1 MVIRYKKK
9 TPGQIRFIMVV
20 FLIAAVIM
28 ILVGALSGL
37 LFGAS
42 YIVDQSLSDPDVL
55 VNPSLAGNDIVVTIY
70 EGRRISE
77 LEQISVEIE
86 GYAPVVMNVQK
97 GASEV
102 VFTGIAVQIT
112 ETRTVGV
119 RGIFTDGTVKLLK
132 IVELKFT

>member
-37 LFGAS
+37 LFGAN

-102 VFTGIAVQIT
+102 VFTGIAVHIT

>member
-37 LFGAS
+37 LFGAN

-112 ETRTVGV
+112 ETRT
-119 RGIFTDGTVKLLK
+119 
-132 IVELKFT
+132 